1 MIGVQAERAAAFP
14 ASLAAGQPVQLHEM
28 NSIADGVSV
37 GIPGKLT
44 FSVIK
49 QSRWVDQVLTVTEE
63 SICQAI
69 LFLMTRNKVVCEPA
83 GSVACAA
90 LIQHPHVF
98 SSSTGPVVVTLS
110 GGNIEPFLLMRIM
123 QHGMKSYGR
132 YVTFQVR
139 TVDKPGNLASILA
152 VIAANGA
159 NVMKCTRVGVSLP
172 DVCLATPFR
181 YSTSATI
188 ASTPRFPSTRPT
200 CLLSL
205 KLAVSAV
212 TCNVPKHSRFF
223 VLIFRVAFAGLEH
236 SEKLL
241 DALRQQQCVHLWHAL
256 LTAMICNATR
266 QVRFGEG
273 SELHCVHPYTI
284 FVITEQLCPRCV
296 PSDAQLYHQY
306 QHMLLRV
313 QRCQVLCK
321 LCPSMPIRARA
332 CVFHPLARSGGKL
345 LQNFENP
352 AGIRH

>member
-1 MIGVQAERAAAFP
+1 VIGVQAERAAAFP
-14 ASLAAGQPVQLHEM
+14 ASLAAGHPVQLHDM

-44 FSVIK
+44 FSVIR
-49 QSRWVDQVLTVTEE
+49 QSKWVDQVLTVTEE

-98 SSSTGPVVVTLS
+98 SSSAGPVVVTLS

-139 TVDKPGNLASILA
+139 TVDKPGNLASILS
-152 VIAANGA
+152 VIAAHGA
-159 NVMKCTRVGVSLP
+159 NVTKCTRVTVFLFS
-172 DVCLATPFR
+172 DVRLASPFR
-181 YSTSATI
+181 YSMLATI

-200 CLLSL
+200 CSLSL
-205 KLAVSAV
+205 KRAVSAV
-212 TCNVPKHSRFF
+212 TCIVLKHSRFF
-223 VLIFRVAFAGLEH
+223 VLIFWVAFAGLEH

-241 DALRQQQCVHLWHAL
+241 DALRQQQCAHLLQTLW
-256 LTAMICNATR
+256 TAMICNAMR

-273 SELHCVHPYTI
+273 SELHCVHPDTI
-284 FVITEQLCPRCV
+284 FMITEQLCPRCM

-306 QHMLLRV
+306 QHLLLCI

-321 LCPSMPIRARA
+321 LCPSMPIR
-332 CVFHPLARSGGKL
+332 VQGVLQLLARSGGKL
-345 LQNFENP
+345 LQKSRNP
-352 AGIRH
+352 TGIRH